1 MSDNNFMTVAEV
13 QKILGVSRN
22 ATYTLVSRSDFPALR
37 VGKRILIPAKQFEA
51 WVDRQVNG
59 AQIAG

>member
-1 MSDNNFMTVAEV
+1 MSDNSFMTVADV
-13 QKILGVSRN
+13 QKTLGVSKN
-22 ATYTLVSRSDFPALR
+22 SVYTLVSRSDFPALR

>member
-1 MSDNNFMTVAEV
+1 MSDNSFMTVADA
-13 QKILGVSRN
+13 QKTLGISKN
-22 ATYTLVSRSDFPALR
+22 SIYALVSRSDFPALR
-37 VGKRILIPAKQFEA
+37 VGKRILIPVKQFEA